1 RSAVNWTGRGWSI
14 WSAYPIVHPAVIIFF
29 APKSEFSM
37 TPIEKQNLL
46 DEIERIKASIET
58 EVQLLDGY
66 NDELRE
72 VYLPIQYYLKLDDY
86 KTGLK
91 YLRWYQKIVH
101 GDVGAPDFIFECSLI
116 LFMNDKLKEAKRKAV
131 EAFFNNTY
139 IFDKF
144 FGRELAPI
152 DKLESWDNEKPEY
165 LADFKYSSTQPQL
178 AAFSQWLSE
187 FERSDKFQSISKR
200 FIAALI
206 WMKYE
211 KDRKVLEY
219 LSHIDDHLMKELHD

>member
-1 RSAVNWTGRGWSI
+1 
-14 WSAYPIVHPAVIIFF
+14 
-29 APKSEFSM
+29 M
-37 TPIEKQNLL
+37 TPSEKQKLE

-58 EVQLLDGY
+58 ELQLLDGY

-72 VYLPIQYYLKLDDY
+72 VYLPIQYYLQMEDY
-86 KTGLK
+86 KAGLK

-101 GDVGAPDFIFECSLI
+101 GDVGAPDFIFECAVI
-116 LFMNDKLKEAKRKAV
+116 LYMNGKFKEAKRKAL
-131 EAFFNNTY
+131 EAYFNNTY

-144 FGRELAPI
+144 FGRQLIPV

-165 LADFKYSSTQPQL
+165 LAYFKYSSTLSQL
-178 AAFSQWLSE
+178 DEFTKWLKG
-187 FERSDKFQSISKR
+187 FEQSAKFQSISKR
-200 FIAALI
+200 FIAALV

-219 LSHIDDHLMKELHD
+219 LSHIDDHLMKELDD